1 MTIYDKSKLIART
14 FVEQLNIL
22 FNMGKQLEG
31 SKQDKLI
38 AGNNVVMNGNTIS
51 VMNGTEP
58 GITVDT
64 ELSSES
70 INPVQNK
77 VIYEA
82 LDETTT
88 NLRGEITE
96 SADDL
101 TAVIN
106 SNYTDLVGQ
115 INTKQD
121 ASVLIRR
128 IWIGNDE
135 TPSVTLGD
143 NGDIYIYKP

>member
-82 LDETTT
+82 LETSKSNLENIINT
-88 NLRGEITE
+88 NVEE
-96 SADDL
+96 L
-101 TAVIN
+101 T
-106 SNYTDLVGQ
+106 SQ
-115 INTKQD
+115 IETKQD
-121 ASVLIRR
+121 YSSLIRR
-128 IWIGNDE
+128 IWIGNSEVPPD
-135 TPSVTLGD
+135 TLGD
-143 NGDIYIYKP
+143 NGDIYIFKP